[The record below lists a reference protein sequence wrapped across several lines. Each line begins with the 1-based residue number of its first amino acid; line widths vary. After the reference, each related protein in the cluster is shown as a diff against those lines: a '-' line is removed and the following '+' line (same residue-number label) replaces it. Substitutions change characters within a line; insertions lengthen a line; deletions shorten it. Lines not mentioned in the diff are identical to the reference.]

1 MVAVGLALSG
11 FIRHPADMGV
21 QVMNTAR
28 NAELHVFYVLSAG
41 DRSPIAVR

>member
-1 MVAVGLALSG
+1 MIAVGLALSG
-11 FIRHPADMGV
+11 FIRHPVDIGV

-28 NAELHVFYVLSAG
+28 NAELHVFYVLPAG